1 MICLP
6 STSLP
11 ICTSVPLS
19 RCLPTPPFSL
29 YKSRLSV
36 CPSVRLSVCP
46 SVRLSDRLSV
56 FLSICLFPCLTK
68 PLETRKQIFSGL
80 LFLVRSTTNSL
91 FPRGYSSARLS
102 FCLLFCLCSVYATS
116 FSDFTNFH
124 ISTTFSVLCL
134 PLRDYVSWLAW
145 IIIMR

>member
-80 LFLVRSTTNSL
+80 LFLVRSTTKSL
-91 FPRGYSSARLS
+91 FPRGYSSACLS
-102 FCLLFCLCSVYATS
+102 FCLLFVYVLFMRQAFLTSQTSTSLQLSQFSVYHCETTS
-116 FSDFTNFH
+116 
-124 ISTTFSVLCL
+124 LG
-134 PLRDYVSWLAW
+134 
-145 IIIMR
+145 

>member
-6 STSLP
+6 PTSLP

-36 CPSVRLSVCP
+36 CPSVRLS
-46 SVRLSDRLSV
+46 DRLSV
-56 FLSICLFPCLTK
+56 FLSICLFPCLAK
-68 PLETRKQIFSGL
+68 SLETRKQIFSGL
-80 LFLVRSTTNSL
+80 LFRSTTKSL
-91 FPRGYSSARLS
+91 FPRGYSSACLS
-102 FCLLFCLCSVYATS
+102 FCLLFVYVLFMRQAFLTS
-116 FSDFTNFH
+116 QT
-124 ISTTFSVLCL
+124 STLSILCL
-134 PLRDYVSWLAW
+134 PLRDDVSWLAW

>member
-6 STSLP
+6 PTSLP

-29 YKSRLSV
+29 YKS
-36 CPSVRLSVCP
+36 RLSVCP

-80 LFLVRSTTNSL
+80 LFLVRSTTKSL
-91 FPRGYSSARLS
+91 FPRGYSSACLS
-102 FCLLFCLCSVYATS
+102 FCLFFCLCSVYATS

-124 ISTTFSVLCL
+124 ISTTFSILCL
-134 PLRDYVSWLAW
+134 PLRDDVSWLAW
-145 IIIMR
+145 IIIIR

>member
-6 STSLP
+6 PTSLP

-36 CPSVRLSVCP
+36 CPSVRLS
-46 SVRLSDRLSV
+46 DRLSV
-56 FLSICLFPCLTK
+56 FLSICLFPCLAK

-80 LFLVRSTTNSL
+80 LFRSTTKSL
-91 FPRGYSSARLS
+91 FPRGYSSACLS
-102 FCLLFCLCSVYATS
+102 FCLLFVYVLFMRQAFLTSQTSTSLQLSQFSVYHYETTS
-116 FSDFTNFH
+116 
-124 ISTTFSVLCL
+124 LG
-134 PLRDYVSWLAW
+134 
-145 IIIMR
+145 